1 MGRLC
6 VLAIILLASPTLPR
20 EVLVLESSTFPV
32 TLPTVGALDVA
43 TCADLNATAA
53 DLCTR
58 EGIAAVGIAP
68 ELDVWNYTRSA
79 TRASTV
85 AASSVL
91 RALLS
96 PNNTTVVSVC
106 GVSL

>member
-58 EGIAAVGIAP
+58 EGIAAAQHDACIGAP
-68 ELDVWNYTRSA
+68 VRQRVSRGLTLGGRRPRA
-79 TRASTV
+79 TRCLAI
-85 AASSVL
+85 A
-91 RALLS
+91 R
-96 PNNTTVVSVC
+96 
-106 GVSL
+106 

>member
-53 DLCTR
+53 DLCARDLGRR
-58 EGIAAVGIAP
+58 ES
-68 ELDVWNYTRSA
+68 T
-79 TRASTV
+79 TRAR
-85 AASSVL
+85 AAAQHDACHS
-91 RALLS
+91 R
-96 PNNTTVVSVC
+96 
-106 GVSL
+106 

>member
-43 TCADLNATAA
+43 TCATLTRPPRTCARATSGVASRRRA
-53 DLCTR
+53 R
-58 EGIAAVGIAP
+58 EPPPLEHDACHS
-68 ELDVWNYTRSA
+68 R
-79 TRASTV
+79 
-85 AASSVL
+85 
-91 RALLS
+91 
-96 PNNTTVVSVC
+96 
-106 GVSL
+106 

>member
-58 EGIAAVGIAP
+58 EGIAAAQHDACIDQFVVGLAARR
-68 ELDVWNYTRSA
+68 DA
-79 TRASTV
+79 TL
-85 AASSVL
+85 AASGLVAL
-91 RALLS
+91 RLRVAYS
-96 PNNTTVVSVC
+96 RDA
-106 GVSL
+106 

>member
-53 DLCTR
+53 DLVCRRRRRPPER
-58 EGIAAVGIAP
+58 EMFKKIGVKGKH
-68 ELDVWNYTRSA
+68 
-79 TRASTV
+79 
-85 AASSVL
+85 
-91 RALLS
+91 LS
-96 PNNTTVVSVC
+96 YEEWYAEFVTEK
-106 GVSL
+106 